1 MIASGVHDM
10 HTAYMA
16 GVLVQIRDV
25 DPDVRDRLK
34 QRAAEEGLSLNAYVK
49 KVLEEAAAIPSR
61 SEVIRRLRERGNLLP
76 STNVSDTVEL
86 IRESREERDREL
98 MSRVERPPADEAQ

>member
-1 MIASGVHDM
+1 M
-10 HTAYMA
+10 
-16 GVLVQIRDV
+16 QIRDV
-25 DPDVRDRLK
+25 DPEVRDRLK

-61 SEVIRRLRERGNLLP
+61 AEVIRRLRERGNLIP
-76 STNVSDTVEL
+76 SMSSSDTVEL
-86 IRESREERDREL
+86 IRELREERDREL